1 MAASIPGVC
10 EFRAETGYPLE
21 VRGGDVDESPFVYRK
36 LDDVQALRHHL
47 ARDQP
52 LASAL
57 AVALRLRAAH
67 DPPGAVHR
75 RAERPARE
83 LGVDALDHDGPVA
96 HRAADEPGLTRECQ
110 VVRAHEETGTIKVA
124 HRLLPVVVVMAGA
137 NIVDP
142 FKD

>member
-36 LDDVQALRHHL
+36 LD
-47 ARDQP
+47 
-52 LASAL
+52 
-57 AVALRLRAAH
+57 
-67 DPPGAVHR
+67 
-75 RAERPARE
+75 E
-83 LGVDALDHDGPVA
+83 
-96 HRAADEPGLTRECQ
+96 